1 MQDFSKFWNLLN
13 NKNKSFFLLLIF
25 LMFILA
31 VFEVMS
37 IAIVIPFVTLLLEP
51 ETLNSHKY
59 FYLIIPFLEFGSTKN
74 LIIGMSIIFFSLF
87 LIKNIFI
94 LIVHRLLFN
103 FVYEFRRNLSSKVL
117 KKYLHQNYLFFIN
130 ISYSKI
136 ASNLS
141 NEVSNLSTNFLRP
154 ILIILS
160 DILVLL
166 SIIILVIL
174 SGYYK
179 GAVIVIPF
187 VILSWFFLKL
197 LGKKVENWGN
207 IRVINARN
215 LTNIIY
221 EIVLGVKEIFLSGK
235 IKKILMQFNLLQKQ
249 SSRLESNFQWVQT
262 FPKLALELFAIS
274 IFLLTLIY
282 LTFLNLDNKEI
293 IVILTFYF
301 AVAYRVM
308 PSFNKILIHYQ
319 QLKLGKPSL
328 NIIINDLNLDDKIA
342 YIDDI
347 KSEKI
352 IFDKE
357 IEFSNI
363 NFHYKHRDSLFQNL
377 NFSILKNQAIGI
389 FGESGSGKTT
399 ILNIMSCLIKPNDF
413 VVKIDGKPLKS
424 KEDFRNYQ
432 NLISF
437 VSQDTFLIKDTIK
450 NNITLYKDEAKIN
463 DDQLLNS
470 LKFARLNKF
479 LEELPQGIETI
490 IDTNSKEISSGQR
503 QRIAL
508 ARFFYNLRDILIFDE
523 ATNALD
529 EDNEKA
535 IIENILNLKTN
546 KTIIIVSHNK
556 NNLKN
561 CDKIIEVKNNT
572 LTIHK

>member
-1 MQDFSKFWNLLN
+1 MKDFSKFWDLLS
-13 NKNKSFFLLLIF
+13 NKNKSYFLLLVF
-25 LMFILA
+25 LTFILA
-31 VFEVMS
+31 LLEVMS
-37 IAIVIPFVTLLLEP
+37 IAIVIPFVTLLLDP
-51 ETLNSHKY
+51 ESFNSYKYSYFLNPLLGLGSSKD
-59 FYLIIPFLEFGSTKN
+59 LILY
-74 LIIGMSIIFFSLF
+74 MSIIFFSLF

-94 LIVHRLLFN
+94 AVVHRLLFN
-103 FVYEFRRNLSSKVL
+103 YVYDFRKELSSKVL
-117 KKYLHQNYLFFIN
+117 KKYLHQNYLFFVN
-130 ISYSKI
+130 TSYSKI

-141 NEVSNLSTNFLRP
+141 NEVGNLSTNYLRP
-154 ILIILS
+154 FLIILS
-160 DILVLL
+160 DILILL
-166 SIIILVIL
+166 SIIVLVIV

-179 GAVIVIPF
+179 GAIIIIPF

-235 IKKILMQFNLLQKQ
+235 IKKILKEFNLLQKQ

-262 FPKLALELFAIS
+262 FPRLALELFAIS
-274 IFLLTLIY
+274 IFLLVLVY
-282 LTFLNLDNKEI
+282 LTFLNIDNKEI

-308 PSFNKILIHYQ
+308 PSFNKILIYYQ

-328 NIIINDLNLDDKIA
+328 DIIIKDLNLADEIA
-342 YIDDI
+342 YIDYA
-347 KSEKI
+347 KTEKI
-352 IFDKE
+352 NFDKE
-357 IEFSNI
+357 IEFKNI
-363 NFHYKHRDSLFQNL
+363 NFRYKDRKVLFKNL
-377 NFSILKNQAIGI
+377 NFSILKNKTMGI

-399 ILNIMSCLIKPNDF
+399 ILNIISGLIKPDNF
-413 VVKIDGKPLKS
+413 VVKIDGNNLQS
-424 KEDFRNYQ
+424 KEDFRKYQ

-450 NNITLYKDEAKIN
+450 SNITLYKDELEIN
-463 DDQLLNS
+463 NNQLLDS
-470 LKFARLNKF
+470 LKFSRLDNF
-479 LEELPQGIETI
+479 LENLPNGIDTI

-508 ARFFYNLRDILIFDE
+508 ARFYYNLRDILIFDE

-535 IIENILNLKTN
+535 IIENILNLKKD

-556 NNLKN
+556 NNLKK

-572 LTIHK
+572 IIEHK

>member
-1 MQDFSKFWNLLN
+1 MKDFSKFWDLLS
-13 NKNKSFFLLLIF
+13 NKNKSYFLLLVF
-25 LMFILA
+25 LTFILA
-31 VFEVMS
+31 LLEVMS
-37 IAIVIPFVTLLLEP
+37 IAIVIPFVTLLLDP
-51 ETLNSHKY
+51 ESFNSYKYSYFLNPLLGLGSSKD
-59 FYLIIPFLEFGSTKN
+59 LILY
-74 LIIGMSIIFFSLF
+74 MSIIFFSLF

-94 LIVHRLLFN
+94 AVVHRLLFN
-103 FVYEFRRNLSSKVL
+103 YVYDFRKELSSKVL
-117 KKYLHQNYLFFIN
+117 KKYLHQNYLFFVN
-130 ISYSKI
+130 TSYSKI

-141 NEVSNLSTNFLRP
+141 NEVGNLSTNYLRP
-154 ILIILS
+154 FLIILS
-160 DILVLL
+160 DILILL
-166 SIIILVIL
+166 SIIVLVIV

-179 GAVIVIPF
+179 GAIIIIPF

-235 IKKILMQFNLLQKQ
+235 IKKILKEFNLLQKQ

-262 FPKLALELFAIS
+262 FPRLALELFAIS
-274 IFLLTLIY
+274 IFLLVLVY
-282 LTFLNLDNKEI
+282 LTFLNIDNKEI

-308 PSFNKILIHYQ
+308 PSFNKILIYYQ

-328 NIIINDLNLDDKIA
+328 DIIIKDLNLADEIA
-342 YIDDI
+342 YIDYAKTD
-347 KSEKI
+347 KI
-352 IFDKE
+352 NFDKE
-357 IEFSNI
+357 IEFKNI
-363 NFHYKHRDSLFQNL
+363 NFRYKDRKVLFKNL
-377 NFSILKNQAIGI
+377 NFSILKNKTMGI

-399 ILNIMSCLIKPNDF
+399 ILNIISGLIKPDNF
-413 VVKIDGKPLKS
+413 VVKIDGKNLQS
-424 KEDFRNYQ
+424 KEDFRKYQ

-450 NNITLYKDEAKIN
+450 SNITLYKDELEIN
-463 DDQLLNS
+463 NNQLLDS
-470 LKFARLNKF
+470 LKFSRLDNF
-479 LEELPQGIETI
+479 LENLPNGIDTI

-508 ARFFYNLRDILIFDE
+508 ARFYYNLRDILIFDE

-535 IIENILNLKTN
+535 IIENILNLKKD

-556 NNLKN
+556 NNLKK

-572 LTIHK
+572 IIEHK

>member
-1 MQDFSKFWNLLN
+1 MKDFSKFWDLLS
-13 NKNKSFFLLLIF
+13 NKNKSYFLLLVF
-25 LMFILA
+25 LIFILA
-31 VFEVMS
+31 ILEVMS
-37 IAIVIPFVTLLLEP
+37 IAIVIPFVTLLLDP
-51 ETLNSHKY
+51 ESFNSYKYSYFLNLVKDLGSSKD
-59 FYLIIPFLEFGSTKN
+59 LILY
-74 LIIGMSIIFFSLF
+74 MSIIFFSLF

-94 LIVHRLLFN
+94 AIVHRLLFN
-103 FVYEFRRNLSSKVL
+103 YVYDFRKELSSKVL

-130 ISYSKI
+130 TSYSKI

-141 NEVSNLSTNFLRP
+141 NEVGNLSTNYLRP
-154 ILIILS
+154 FLIILS
-160 DILVLL
+160 DILILL
-166 SIIILVIL
+166 SIIVLVIV

-179 GAVIVIPF
+179 GAIIVIPF

-207 IRVINARN
+207 IRVVNARN

-235 IKKILMQFNLLQKQ
+235 IKKVLKEFNLLQKQ

-274 IFLLTLIY
+274 IFLLVLVY
-282 LTFLNLDNKEI
+282 LTFLNIDNKEI

-308 PSFNKILIHYQ
+308 PSFNKILIYYQ

-328 NIIINDLNLDDKIA
+328 DIIIKDLNLTDEIA
-342 YIDDI
+342 YIDYA
-347 KSEKI
+347 KTEKI
-352 IFDKE
+352 NFDKE
-357 IEFSNI
+357 IEFNNI
-363 NFHYKHRDSLFQNL
+363 NFKYKDRNVLFKNL
-377 NFSILKNQAIGI
+377 NFSILKNQTIGI
-389 FGESGSGKTT
+389 YGESGSGKTT
-399 ILNIMSCLIKPNDF
+399 ILNIISGLIKPDNF
-413 VVKIDGKPLKS
+413 IVKIDGKNLQS
-424 KEDFRNYQ
+424 KEDFRKYQ

-450 NNITLYKDEAKIN
+450 NNITLYKDELKIN
-463 DDQLLNS
+463 NNQLLNS
-470 LKFARLNKF
+470 LKFSRLNNF
-479 LEELPQGIETI
+479 LENLPKGIDTI

-508 ARFFYNLRDILIFDE
+508 ARFYYNLRDILIFDE

-535 IIENILNLKTN
+535 IIENILNLKKD
-546 KTIIIVSHNK
+546 KTIIIVSHDK
-556 NNLKN
+556 NNLKK

-572 LTIHK
+572 IIIHK